1 LSKLIAIEESYTNM
15 KITDPAIPFD
25 STVVVIGANG
35 YMGVE
40 TCEKLLQAGYRVRGT
55 VRDIPRNLWMIELF
69 EKQWPSKFELTKVE
83 DFEVEGAFDTAFKG
97 VLAFQMPKY

>member
-1 LSKLIAIEESYTNM
+1 M

-25 STVVVIGANG
+25 SVVVVIGANG
-35 YMGVE
+35 YMAVE

-55 VRDIPRNLWMIELF
+55 VRDIQKNRWMTELF

-83 DFEVEGAFDTAFKG
+83 DFTADGAFDAAFKG
-97 VLAFQMPKY
+97 